1 MKNKKSFIAG
11 MVTMLLLVSLVGTAY
26 ATVGTVTRELEYKN
40 ISVTLDGKK
49 LDLKDAQGNSVEPFM
64 FGGTNYL
71 PVRAL
76 AEALGLSVSWDGKT
90 NTVVLSSNDT
100 SGQTSGASSSNEN
113 IISHVDISEGKTPE
127 QEYVDG
133 VNANTEVE
141 AVEKWVE
148 ISALNWVEISALN
161 KVASKIGIE
170 KIMSGQSASAQVS
183 DIEILQYCM
192 PSIPNNFMSN
202 PKSGT
207 YDGIQVKVENGKI
220 LLNESDLQ
228 EKGFI

>member
-148 ISALNWVEISALN
+148 ISALN

-170 KIMSGQSASAQVS
+170 KNHVGSIC
-183 DIEILQYCM
+183 IC
-192 PSIPNNFMSN
+192 PSFR
-202 PKSGT
+202 
-207 YDGIQVKVENGKI
+207 Y
-220 LLNESDLQ
+220 
-228 EKGFI
+228 